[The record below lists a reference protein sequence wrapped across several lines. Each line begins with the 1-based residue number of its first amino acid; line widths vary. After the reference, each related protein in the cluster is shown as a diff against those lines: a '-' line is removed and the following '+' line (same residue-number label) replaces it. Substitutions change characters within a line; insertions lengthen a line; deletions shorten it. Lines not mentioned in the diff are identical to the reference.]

1 MEAQRELW
9 KCGSSGERG
18 GKRAL
23 EGHNGFQDRKM
34 ELFQPDPEQTAA
46 VPVTL
51 SSSAGGAQVL
61 RPGWLKLTH

>member
-1 MEAQRELW
+1 M
-9 KCGSSGERG
+9 
-18 GKRAL
+18 
-23 EGHNGFQDRKM
+23 EGHNSFQDRKM
-34 ELFQPDPEQTAA
+34 ELLQPDPEQTAA